1 MFGLERQD
9 FSQFVRK
16 RHLLTDDDEVAIA
29 RTETRFALSEIKVGA
44 DDLTGYFCYLSLRLT
59 K

>member
-1 MFGLERQD
+1 MERQD